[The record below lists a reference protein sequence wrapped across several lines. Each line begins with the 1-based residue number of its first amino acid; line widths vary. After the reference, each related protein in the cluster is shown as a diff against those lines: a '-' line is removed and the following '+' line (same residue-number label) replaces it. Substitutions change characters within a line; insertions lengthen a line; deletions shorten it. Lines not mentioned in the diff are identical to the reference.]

1 MINEG
6 DESLMNPS
14 SMRGEVSRSRAWGM
28 LAVMNSSVADT
39 KRYNSLYEATD
50 EMNGNLVI
58 VQAKAGRMGFEK
70 QFNLTNPKEKEEY
83 DKIMEDIGKW
93 GFVEVK
99 KVVDDDQF
107 FY

>member
-14 SMRGEVSRSRAWGM
+14 SMRGEVSRSRAWEM

-50 EMNGNLVI
+50 EMNGFFFSSILVAELYKFI
-58 VQAKAGRMGFEK
+58 E
-70 QFNLTNPKEKEEY
+70 
-83 DKIMEDIGKW
+83 
-93 GFVEVK
+93 
-99 KVVDDDQF
+99 
-107 FY
+107 